1 MDSLLVTRQTR
12 SHEGLDPLALGL
24 AVGLTWA
31 VAVAALG
38 VASRFGW
45 GEGWRDLLADV
56 YLGYERHTAIGV
68 AWGLVDGF
76 AGGYLVAWLY
86 DVFRR

>member
-1 MDSLLVTRQTR
+1 MR
-12 SHEGLDPLALGL
+12 STDGTKRLDPTALGL

-31 VAVAALG
+31 IAIAALG

-45 GEGWRDLLADV
+45 GDGWRKLLADV
-56 YLGYERHTAIGV
+56 YVGYEDHTAAGI

-76 AGGYLVAWLY
+76 VGGYLLGWLY
-86 DVFRR
+86 NRFRQ